1 MNWATNA
8 GCIMLSEKCG
18 LQLQQIAINFFMR
31 VINIGCIQPGT
42 RLYWLH
48 TNMRTEQW
56 NTKTW
61 STNCSN

>member
-1 MNWATNA
+1 
-8 GCIMLSEKCG
+8 MLSEKCS

-31 VINIGCIQPGT
+31 MFDIGCIQPGT
-42 RLYWLH
+42 LLYWLH

-61 STNCSN
+61 STNC